1 MPKKTNQWLQNEKQ
15 AFELDAPTTGKMQL
29 SPDSQ
34 SGISAANDESSLQIQ
49 IGSFISLEELEEAHL
64 RKIIERTPSL
74 TAAAEI
80 LGIDQTTLYRKRK
93 KIGLK

>member
-1 MPKKTNQWLQNEKQ
+1 MLKKTNQWMQNENQ
-15 AFELDAPTTGKMQL
+15 ALALPAPARCNIQL
-29 SPDSQ
+29 STDSQ
-34 SGISAANDESSLQIQ
+34 NDVSVPHDELPLQV
-49 IGSFISLEELEEAHL
+49 GSFISLEKLEEEHL

-80 LGIDQTTLYRKRK
+80 LGIDQATLYRKRK